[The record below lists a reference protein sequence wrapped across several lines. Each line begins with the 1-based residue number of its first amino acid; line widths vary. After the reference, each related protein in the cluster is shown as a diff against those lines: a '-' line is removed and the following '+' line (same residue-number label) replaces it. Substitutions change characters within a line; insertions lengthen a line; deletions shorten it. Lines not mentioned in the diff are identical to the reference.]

1 MCSNTAYSRMI
12 ADLKDSGL
20 NPYAF
25 MGNGASTP
33 AGSAASY
40 NSSGY
45 VAKSTAARDLLSNLS
60 NVAKQAMDSFSYLT
74 VNGYRF

>member
-33 AGSAASY
+33 AGSTASY

-45 VAKSTAARDLLSNLS
+45 VAKSTAAKDLLNGLVR
-60 NVAKQAMDSFSYLT
+60 VASTAMNAFSRVY
-74 VNGYRF
+74 GSM